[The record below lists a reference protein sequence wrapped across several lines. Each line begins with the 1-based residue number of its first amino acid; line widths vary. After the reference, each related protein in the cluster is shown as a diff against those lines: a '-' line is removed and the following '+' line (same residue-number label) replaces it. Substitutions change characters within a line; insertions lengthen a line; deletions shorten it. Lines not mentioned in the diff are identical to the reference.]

1 MRLLIASAPG
11 AQPQADALAAG
22 LGGAAQLTIDSRRFP
37 DAERYLRVAGDVA
50 GASIVVV
57 AALRDPDPQAVG
69 LLFLADCLRELGAA
83 RIGLA
88 APYLPY
94 MRQDHRFRD
103 GEAVTSRSFAR
114 FVSGCFDWVATVD
127 PHLHRLRAL
136 SDIYT
141 VPAAVASSA
150 VPIARWIA
158 DHVVSP
164 LIVGP
169 DQESG
174 QWVAPIA
181 RALQCPSLTLSKQRR
196 GDRDV
201 EISPPQRQAVVG
213 RTPVVIDDIISS
225 AQTMCAAARR
235 LADLGTNPICVG
247 VHALLADEAL
257 DDLLR
262 AGAARVVTCNTLVH
276 RTNAI
281 DVLPELAASVRALA

>member
-1 MRLLIASAPG
+1 VRLLIASAPG
-11 AQPQADALAAG
+11 AQPQADALAAA
-22 LGGAAQLTIDSRRFP
+22 LGGAAQLSIDSRRFP

-50 GASIVVV
+50 GASVVVV

-127 PHLHRLRAL
+127 PHLHRLHAL

-141 VPAAVASSA
+141 VPAAAASSA
-150 VPIARWIA
+150 GPIARWIA
-158 DHVVSP
+158 DHVVAP

-169 DQESG
+169 DQESE

-201 EISPPQRQAVVG
+201 EISPPRRHAVSG

-235 LADLGTNPICVG
+235 LADLGTDPVCVG
-247 VHALLADEAL
+247 VHALMADDAL
-257 DDLLR
+257 QDLLR

-281 DVLPELAASVRALA
+281 DVLPQLAASVRALA

>member
-1 MRLLIASAPG
+1 MRLLVASAPG
-11 AQPQADALAAG
+11 AQPQADALAAV
-22 LGGAAQLTIDSRRFP
+22 LGGAARLAIESRRFP
-37 DAERYLRVAGDVA
+37 DAERYVRVEGDVG
-50 GASIVVV
+50 GASVAVV
-57 AALRDPDPQAVG
+57 AALRDPDPQALG
-69 LLFLADCLRELGAA
+69 LLFLAECLRELGAA
-83 RIGLA
+83 RIGLV

-94 MRQDHRFRD
+94 MRQDHRFLD

-127 PHLHRLRAL
+127 PHLHRIRTL
-136 SDIYT
+136 SEIYA

-150 VPIARWIA
+150 GPIGRWVA
-158 DHVVSP
+158 AQVDSP

-174 QWVAPIA
+174 QWVGEIA
-181 RALQCPSLTLSKQRR
+181 RELGCPSLMLSKQRQ
-196 GDRDV
+196 GDRKV
-201 EISPPQRQAVVG
+201 EISAPDRRAVAG

-225 AQTMCAAARR
+225 AQTMCATVGHLAA
-235 LADLGTNPICVG
+235 LGARPVCVG
-247 VHALLADEAL
+247 VHALMTDEAV
-257 DDLLR
+257 DELLH